1 MALNF
6 QRSQNFS
13 DESNSSIL
21 QHSIHQFINSSLTS
35 LSNNFHTLRPSVKE
49 KSNRNFESDSKQSPL
64 QEDQQNPD
72 IEDDCESS
80 INKDQDESRMFSKEL
95 LRIKR
100 KKKTRTV
107 FSRNQVFQLES
118 TFDMKRYL
126 SSSERSSLA
135 HALQLTETQ
144 VKIWFQNRRNKWKRQ
159 LSAELEVANI
169 SSMNSSG
176 IQAQFSCN
184 LFPNSY
190 STQNV
195 TSLSNP
201 LSPKSVG
208 FSTANENLYKLGNV
222 HLNHRLM
229 IATQTLLN
237 GNGNNPT
244 PSSNNAPSTELPIIN
259 SVLV

>member
-1 MALNF
+1 MTLNF
-6 QRSQNFS
+6 ERPQTFS
-13 DESNSSIL
+13 DDSNNSL
-21 QHSIHQFINSSLTS
+21 LHHSIHQFLNSSLSS
-35 LSNNFHTLRPSVKE
+35 LSSNFHPLKPSFNE
-49 KSNRNFESDSKQSPL
+49 KSNHNYDSLIKQSPL
-64 QEDQQNPD
+64 EDNQQVPD
-72 IEDDCESS
+72 VDDDEESS
-80 INKDQDESRMFSKEL
+80 INKDQDESCMFSKEM
-95 LRIKR
+95 LRMKR

-169 SSMNSSG
+169 STLNPSG

-190 STQNV
+190 TNQNV
-195 TSLSNP
+195 TNMSNQI
-201 LSPKSVG
+201 SPKAVN
-208 FSTANENLYKLGNV
+208 FSTANEGLYKLGNV

-229 IATQTLLN
+229 IATQSLLN
-237 GNGNNPT
+237 NNNPT
-244 PSSNNAPSTELPIIN
+244 SVSNNIESNELPIIT
-259 SVLV
+259 SVMV